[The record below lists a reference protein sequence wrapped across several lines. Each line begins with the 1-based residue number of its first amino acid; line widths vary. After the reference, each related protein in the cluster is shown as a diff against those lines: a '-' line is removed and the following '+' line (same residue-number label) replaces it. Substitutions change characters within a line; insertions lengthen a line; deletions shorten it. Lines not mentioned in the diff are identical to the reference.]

1 MGLRKRLGTCCRSR
15 CDFASPDDATC
26 GKMPRMKWLKALWW
40 LYALGGVVSLLVM
53 PASAFGWLGL
63 KPDPSA
69 GDYAIVMA
77 LPWSLLLG
85 GIGTIPLEVAMMLLG
100 AGITMNLLLLDLLM
114 RWLRR

>member
-1 MGLRKRLGTCCRSR
+1 
-15 CDFASPDDATC
+15 
-26 GKMPRMKWLKALWW
+26 MKWLKALWW
-40 LYALGGVVSLLVM
+40 LYAVLGVVSLLVI

-63 KPDPSA
+63 APDPMAS
-69 GDYAIVMA
+69 DYAVLMA

-85 GIGTIPLEVAMMLLG
+85 GVGTISMEAAMMLLG